1 MSRRRFLTSVI
12 AALYF
17 GALIGLTFVPTT
29 EQARASW
36 LLPVTVFV
44 PVGLLLVL
52 LMGPRR
58 WWAALAFSLLGAA
71 WIEAAQSIWM
81 PVGYAQAS
89 DILLASLGAVI
100 GVGVGVLVG
109 LPAARALRSHDS
121 PSIVTQAGSREIP

>member
-17 GALIGLTFVPTT
+17 GALIGLTFVPTS
-29 EQARASW
+29 EQARSSW
-36 LLPVTVFV
+36 VVPVVVFL

-58 WWAALAFSLLGAA
+58 WWAALAFSVLGAA

-81 PVGYAQAS
+81 PEGYARAG
-89 DILLASLGAVI
+89 DILLAAVGAAI
-100 GVGVGVLVG
+100 GVALGVLLG
-109 LPAARALRSHDS
+109 LPALRALRSHDS